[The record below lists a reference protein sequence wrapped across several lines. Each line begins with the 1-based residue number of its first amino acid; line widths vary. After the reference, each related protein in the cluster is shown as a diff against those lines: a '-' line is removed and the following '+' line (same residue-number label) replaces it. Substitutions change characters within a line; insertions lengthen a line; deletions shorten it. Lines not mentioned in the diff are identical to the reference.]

1 MQEPLEKIPSNVII
15 KTNYLYTKRMM
26 SSHFFPIIIEKIMKY
41 IKDYPKNYENLEIE
55 AKLGRFEFTG
65 ASMKNFEKINEIFV
79 IPDNI
84 ETHFSVNKYNFV
96 SGVSP
101 RNFFLIWNALEKE
114 AKLNGANIECIKPI
128 IYKDTIYKGNKR
140 KSEIFQNG
148 KLIKEEIIRKEN
160 KEHINVRNNG
170 FDFRI
175 TCSKEMPTD
184 IDQNEE
190 KNVENVREKYRISY
204 QLSFY
209 RVDLTLS
216 KDKVKNEEYYE
227 IEIELNLL
235 KNELVGVKQIDENK
249 IRAILDRFIQNI
261 FNLYSVLMPEAIVYN
276 AKREEQMNYEKDSNK
291 RLKEEEINSKFG
303 NYFKN
308 NLYKK
313 DK

>member
-1 MQEPLEKIPSNVII
+1 MQEQMEKIPSNVII
-15 KTNYLYTKRMM
+15 KTNYFYTKRMM
-26 SSHFFPIIIEKIMKY
+26 SSHFFPTIIERIIKY

-55 AKLGRFEFTG
+55 AKLGRFEFEG
-65 ASMKNFEKINEIFV
+65 EFMKNLEKINEIFV

-84 ETHFSVNKYNFV
+84 KKTYNEKFNFV
-96 SGVSP
+96 AGVCP
-101 RNFFLIWNALEKE
+101 RNFFLIWSALEKE
-114 AKLNGANIECIKPI
+114 AKLIGANIECIKPI
-128 IYKDTIYKGNKR
+128 IYKDTIYKTNKR

-148 KLIKEEIIRKEN
+148 KLIKEEIIRKEF
-160 KEHINVRNNG
+160 KENINVRNNG

-175 TCSKEMPTD
+175 TCSKEMPTE
-184 IDQNEE
+184 IDE
-190 KNVENVREKYRISY
+190 KNDEIENVREKYRMSY

-216 KDKVKNEEYYE
+216 KDKNKNEEYYE
-227 IEIELNLL
+227 VEIEMNLL
-235 KNELVGVKQIDENK
+235 KKELIGVKQIDENK

-276 AKREEQMNYEKDSNK
+276 AKREEQMNNEKSSNK
-291 RLKEEEINSKFG
+291 HLNDDEIKSIFG